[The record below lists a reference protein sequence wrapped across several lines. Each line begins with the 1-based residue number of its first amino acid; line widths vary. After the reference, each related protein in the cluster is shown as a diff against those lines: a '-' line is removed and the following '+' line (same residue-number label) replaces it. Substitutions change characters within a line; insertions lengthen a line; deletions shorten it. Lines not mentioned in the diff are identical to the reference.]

1 MEPNFRRPDE
11 KAEIAKRFKDIRKN
25 SSMTQLQLAEIIG
38 ICRQAVSK
46 IEHRHTMPHI
56 STWNRFADLEARH
69 AEARRVSASMEPFF
83 WRKPL
88 SNS

>member
-11 KAEIAKRFKDIRKN
+11 KAEIVNRFKNLRKN

-38 ICRQAVSK
+38 ICRQAVSE
-46 IEHRHTMPHI
+46 IERRHVVPHL

-69 AEARRVSASMEPFF
+69 EEARQLSGCLLRPF
-83 WRKPL
+83 WR
-88 SNS
+88 